1 MSRKVNLI
9 AGFIGIVLGV
19 IAIVTFISAVV
30 SGFYEK
36 DTTSQKI
43 QVYIND
49 NDSVV
54 NLLQMDVNHLTEL
67 LEKMEK
73 DSVVV
78 TVSKAKRQVE

>member
-54 NLLQMDVNHLTEL
+54 NQLQMDLNHLTKL

-78 TVSKAKRQVE
+78 TVSKAKRQGE